1 MTPSL
6 PDDVQHLSWAAEQLG
21 IGTSTAYRLVAVGKI
36 PGAFR
41 VGARVACIGPAF
53 PRRGAWRGGG
63 QRLPLTA
70 EAG

>member
-21 IGTSTAYRLVAVGKI
+21 IGTSNAYRLVAVGKI

-41 VGARVACIGPAF
+41 VGAQWRVSV
-53 PRRGAWRGGG
+53 PRF
-63 QRLPLTA
+63 LA
-70 EAG
+70 EVHGEVADSDSR